1 MKELIKKIPAVG
13 QFARELYW
21 RLASP
26 RRPPQVFR
34 GSRNYWEG
42 RYATGGNSGVGSYG
56 QFAEFKAE
64 VINAFVADRNIKS
77 VIEFGCGD
85 GNQLTLA
92 KYSSYLGIDVS
103 ESAVQRCRKV
113 FEADP
118 TKSFEVIDNYKGQK
132 ADLALSL
139 DVIYHVVEDSAF
151 EQYLRTLFAAAE
163 RYVIIYSS
171 DSANNRGFGNTYIK
185 HRNFSQTVQ
194 REFPNWNLLQ
204 RIPNKYRWRGDYKTG
219 SFCDFFIYE
228 RS

>member
-1 MKELIKKIPAVG
+1 
-13 QFARELYW
+13 
-21 RLASP
+21 
-26 RRPPQVFR
+26 
-34 GSRNYWEG
+34 
-42 RYATGGNSGVGSYG
+42 
-56 QFAEFKAE
+56 
-64 VINAFVADRNIKS
+64 VINAFVADKNIKS

-92 KYSSYLGIDVS
+92 KYSSYLGMDVS

-171 DSANNRGFGNTYIK
+171 DSTNNRGFGNTYIK
-185 HRNFSQTVQ
+185 HRNFTQTVQ
-194 REFPNWNLLQ
+194 REFPDWKLIQ
-204 RIPNKYRWRGDYKTG
+204 RIPNKYPWRGDYKTS